1 MNGKID
7 DETYRKMSEVA
18 YDDYEKGDVVSDLP
32 GWRVLE
38 DTHSNNISGFDAVTF
53 YNPETKQAVIAYRG
67 TEGDSPILTS
77 GPDFIMDGRIG
88 IPEIGRKIDQS
99 LDFTPEWLDKG
110 AQKVRDFTGATKVE
124 NWLGDL
130 GKKLDKT
137 SFAGKNNQMYEA
149 EDYAKEMQKKYK
161 DYNFS
166 LTGHSLGGGNA
177 QYAAAYTGMTAV
189 TFSAPSVISS
199 LTPEM
204 QRKAEE
210 GGFDDQITN
219 FAHPGDF
226 VASGLFGGY
235 DRHVGATYYINSNY
249 EDANKDVGIAEK
261 IGNSFGGPNYHS
273 LNQYKFENGYISNDL
288 YDPITGEKIDYSP
301 REPSDLVENLMKL
314 GKDFGNHVFTLARE
328 LAAAAA
334 MAGTIQ
340 VTPAELRSVAVRWKN
355 NAQRSNEELNKV
367 NQLLTQYLHSSRSQ
381 RLEPIVTRLDVSMK
395 ELGTWHMKRTNEFL
409 TFIEQKAEQFEQADR
424 S

>member
-1 MNGKID
+1 MSRKID
-7 DETYRKMSEVA
+7 DETYKEMSRLA
-18 YDDYEKGDVVSDLP
+18 YLDYEEGYDPLELP
-32 GWRVLE
+32 GWKVLKN
-38 DTHSNNISGFDAVTF
+38 THSNNISGFDAVTF

-67 TEGDSPILTS
+67 TDGVEPLPTS
-77 GPDFIMDGRIG
+77 VPDFIMDGRIG

-110 AQKVRDFTGATKVE
+110 TQKVRDFTGITKLE
-124 NWLGDL
+124 NNLGERAKIEEKD
-130 GKKLDKT
+130 

-199 LTPEM
+199 LTPEI

-210 GGFDDQITN
+210 GGFDSQITN

-235 DRHVGATYYINSNY
+235 DRHVGATYYIDSNY
-249 EDANKDVGIAEK
+249 GNANKGIGIIEK
-261 IGNSFGGPNYHS
+261 ISNSFGGPNYHS
-273 LNQYKFENGYISNDL
+273 LEQCQQ
-288 YDPITGEKIDYSP
+288 
-301 REPSDLVENLMKL
+301 LMTK
-314 GKDFGNHVFTLARE
+314 
-328 LAAAAA
+328 
-334 MAGTIQ
+334 
-340 VTPAELRSVAVRWKN
+340 VTSLSLPTS
-355 NAQRSNEELNKV
+355 
-367 NQLLTQYLHSSRSQ
+367 
-381 RLEPIVTRLDVSMK
+381 
-395 ELGTWHMKRTNEFL
+395 
-409 TFIEQKAEQFEQADR
+409 
-424 S
+424 